1 MARSG
6 TMPVGK
12 FPLPSKGVKMPVSG
26 AKGGGAAG
34 VNKDDLFRSLAKL
47 RLLQK
52 YGKSSGF
59 EELLGDQG

>member
-1 MARSG
+1 MARR
-6 TMPVGK
+6 PPAPGK
-12 FPLPSKGVKMPVSG
+12 FPLPSKGAKMPTG
-26 AKGGGAAG
+26 PKGGGMAG

-59 EELLGDQG
+59 EELLGDSG

>member
-1 MARSG
+1 MARS

-12 FPLPSKGVKMPVSG
+12 FPLPSRGVKMPANG
-26 AKGGGAAG
+26 PKGGGVAG

>member
-1 MARSG
+1 MARR
-6 TMPVGK
+6 PPAPGK
-12 FPLPSKGVKMPVSG
+12 FPLPSKGVSMPNSS
-26 AKGGGAAG
+26 AKGGGVPG

-59 EELLGDQG
+59 ESLLGDEG

>member
-1 MARSG
+1 MARKG

-12 FPLPSKGVKMPVSG
+12 FPLPSKGAGSIPAS
-26 AKGGGAAG
+26 APKGGGID
-34 VNKDDLFRSLAKL
+34 KDDLFRSLAKL

-59 EELLGDQG
+59 EELLGDSG

>member
-12 FPLPSKGVKMPVSG
+12 FPLPSKGVKMPAG
-26 AKGGGAAG
+26 PRGGGMG
-34 VNKDDLFRSLAKL
+34 GINKDDLFRSLAKL

-59 EELLGDQG
+59 EELLGDSG